1 MNLYTKDYLLDGK
14 IIYFQPKDGYRSGIE
29 PIILAS
35 KAKASDLN
43 ILDLGAGCGPI
54 SLIVAYRF
62 PKSRIVGIEKNNIHY
77 NLALRNKEEN
87 NFINLE
93 YFNKDISQ
101 FYSQFD
107 NYFDLI
113 LTNPPFFFENTVIK
127 SSNLSIRDAKYIT
140 KKKLD
145 LWFHSLFKYLSP
157 LGKAYIINRY
167 ENLGYMRSFFSKM
180 LCEMT
185 ITPLLSFKGSK
196 PKNVLISIKK
206 NEKYVEKIEND
217 FIIHTNSSEYSKDIK
232 NWFK

>member
-35 KAKASDLN
+35 QAKASDLN

-54 SLIVAYRF
+54 SLILAYRF
-62 PKSRIVGIEKNNIHY
+62 PNSNIIGIEKNNIHY
-77 NLALRNKEEN
+77 NLALKNKKEN
-87 NFINLE
+87 NVINLK
-93 YFNKDISQ
+93 YFNKDVGQ
-101 FYSQFD
+101 FHGQFD
-107 NYFDLI
+107 NFFDLI
-113 LTNPPFFFENTVIK
+113 LTNPPFFFENAVIK
-127 SSNLSIRDAKYIT
+127 SSIPSIRDAKYIT

-145 LWFHSLFKYLSP
+145 LWFQSLFTYLSP
-157 LGKAYIINRY
+157 NGKAYIINRY
-167 ENLGYMRSFFSKM
+167 DNLEYMRSFFSKL
-180 LCEMT
+180 LCKLT
-185 ITPLLSFKGSK
+185 ITPLLSFEGSK

>member
-35 KAKASDLN
+35 QAKASDLN

-54 SLIVAYRF
+54 SLILAYRF
-62 PKSRIVGIEKNNIHY
+62 PNSNIIGIEKNNIHY
-77 NLALRNKEEN
+77 NLALKNKKEN
-87 NFINLE
+87 NFINLK
-93 YFNKDISQ
+93 YFNKDVGQ
-101 FYSQFD
+101 FHGQFD
-107 NYFDLI
+107 NFFDLI
-113 LTNPPFFFENTVIK
+113 LTNPPFFFENAVIK
-127 SSNLSIRDAKYIT
+127 SSIPSIRDAKYIT

-145 LWFHSLFKYLSP
+145 LWFQSLFKYLSP
-157 LGKAYIINRY
+157 HGKAYIINRY
-167 ENLGYMRSFFSKM
+167 DNLEYMRSFFSKL
-180 LCEMT
+180 LCKLT
-185 ITPLLSFKGSK
+185 ITPLLSFEGSK

>member
-54 SLIVAYRF
+54 SLILAYRF
-62 PKSRIVGIEKNNIHY
+62 PKSSIVGIEKNNIHY

-113 LTNPPFFFENTVIK
+113 LTNPPFF
-127 SSNLSIRDAKYIT
+127 
-140 KKKLD
+140 
-145 LWFHSLFKYLSP
+145 FHSLFKYLSP

>member
-35 KAKASDLN
+35 QAKASDLN

-54 SLIVAYRF
+54 SLILAYRF
-62 PKSRIVGIEKNNIHY
+62 PNSNIIGIEKNNIHY
-77 NLALRNKEEN
+77 NLALKNKKEN
-87 NFINLE
+87 NFINLK
-93 YFNKDISQ
+93 YFNKDVGQ
-101 FYSQFD
+101 FHGQFD
-107 NYFDLI
+107 NFFDLI
-113 LTNPPFFFENTVIK
+113 LTNPPFFFENAVIK
-127 SSNLSIRDAKYIT
+127 SSITSIRDAKYIT

-145 LWFHSLFKYLSP
+145 LWFQSLFTYLSP
-157 LGKAYIINRY
+157 HGQAFIINRY
-167 ENLGYMRSFFSKM
+167 DNLEYMRSFFSKL
-180 LCEMT
+180 LCKLT
-185 ITPLLSFKGSK
+185 ITPLLSFEGSK

>member
-14 IIYFQPKDGYRSGIE
+14 IIYFQPKYGYRSGIE

-35 KAKASDLN
+35 KAQASDLN

-54 SLIVAYRF
+54 SLIVAYRY
-62 PKSRIVGIEKNNIHY
+62 PNSNVIGIEKNKIHY
-77 NLALRNKEEN
+77 DLAFRNKEKN
-87 NFINLE
+87 NFINLK
-93 YFNKDISQ
+93 YFNGDVGQ
-101 FYSQFD
+101 FYDQF
-107 NYFDLI
+107 NGFFDLI

-127 SSNLSIRDAKYIT
+127 SLNPSIRDAKYIT
-140 KKKLD
+140 QKKLD
-145 LWFHSLFKYLSP
+145 LWFRSLFNYLSP
-157 LGKAYIINRY
+157 LGTAYIINRY
-167 ENLGYMRSFFSKM
+167 ENLEYMRSFFSKT
-180 LCEMT
+180 LCKLT

-196 PKNVLISIKK
+196 PKNVLISINK

>member
-35 KAKASDLN
+35 QAKASDLN

-54 SLIVAYRF
+54 SLILAYRF
-62 PKSRIVGIEKNNIHY
+62 PNSNIIGIEKNNIHF
-77 NLALRNKEEN
+77 NLALKNKKEN
-87 NFINLE
+87 NFINLK
-93 YFNKDISQ
+93 YFNKDVGQ
-101 FYSQFD
+101 FHGQFD
-107 NYFDLI
+107 NFFDLI
-113 LTNPPFFFENTVIK
+113 LTNPPFFFENAVIK
-127 SSNLSIRDAKYIT
+127 SSIPSIRDAKYIT

-145 LWFHSLFKYLSP
+145 LWFQSLFTYLSP
-157 LGKAYIINRY
+157 HGKAYIINRY
-167 ENLGYMRSFFSKM
+167 DNLEYMRSFFSKL
-180 LCEMT
+180 LCKLT
-185 ITPLLSFKGSK
+185 ITPLLSFEGSK